1 MASERLNAAI
11 AEMAKQDITFANC
24 DSSWQK
30 RVMTAVLAAA
40 DTRPA
45 LIEGVHTLDELMKD
59 AVKACKALTP
69 EQQLELME
77 EQRKFFVENNV
88 ALSRPAPAATDTGLV
103 TAMTVRVEDAGDAGI
118 TAQVDDLI
126 TDERGLLEL
135 VTRSQAVELLSEK
148 DVIIRSHLATIAT
161 LNSDNTA
168 LAAQNKRL
176 DDYAREATKALTGL
190 SGGGSENFGKPIGE
204 LYPADL
210 TFCVERI
217 RERIGSK
224 RDRLRNEITTK
235 RKIDAAL
242 YNISEIEGCAGE
254 FIQTPCRS
262 LKDRLLQAINR
273 ARVALE
279 DDKDGSGGGLRG

>member
-1 MASERLNAAI
+1 MASELKPCLSAFVKWTKQHRAHWNLSPVYINGQFSKFMDPDTDTAWMGFEAAWN
-11 AEMAKQDITFANC
+11 T
-24 DSSWQK
+24 
-30 RVMTAVLAAA
+30 
-40 DTRPA
+40 
-45 LIEGVHTLDELMKD
+45 
-59 AVKACKALTP
+59 
-69 EQQLELME
+69 
-77 EQRKFFVENNV
+77 
-88 ALSRPAPAATDTGLV
+88 RPAPAATDTGLV

-126 TDERGLLEL
+126 TEERGLLEL
-135 VTRSQAVELLSEK
+135 VTRSQAVELLAAKDAEILQLLKELRTYILRAEK
-148 DVIIRSHLATIAT
+148 AEADNAAKVARIKELAE
-161 LNSDNTA
+161 
-168 LAAQNKRL
+168 
-176 DDYAREATKALTGL
+176 YAREATKAITGL
-190 SGGGSENFGKPIGE
+190 TGGGSENFGKPIGE
-204 LYPADL
+204 FYPADL

-224 RDRLRNEITTK
+224 RDRLRTEIATK

-242 YNISEIEGCAGE
+242 YHISEIEGCAGE